1 MEMALLLNA
10 ISPDILH
17 LLYFQTFDD
26 APVKYFD
33 RF

>member
-1 MEMALLLNA
+1 MEMALPPRA

-26 APVKYFD
+26 VPVKQFD